1 MSVETTRMSS
11 KGQIVIP
18 LDIRE
23 AAQAGEGTIFA
34 VAGTKDTI
42 ILKKVTTPEKEDL
55 LKELG
60 KIATEGRKHLEK
72 NGLKE
77 TDIPAIVEKMRRK
90 RY

>member
-23 AAQAGEGTIFA
+23 AVLAGEGTIFA
-34 VAGTKDTI
+34 VAGIKDTI
-42 ILKKVTTPEKEDL
+42 ILKKVTTPEKEAL
-55 LKELG
+55 LKEIG
-60 KIATEGRKHLEK
+60 KIATEGRKRLEK

-77 TDIPAIVEKMRRK
+77 TDIPTIVEKMRRK

>member
-18 LDIRE
+18 LEIRE
-23 AAQAGEGTIFA
+23 EVQAGEGTIFA

-42 ILKKVTTPEKEDL
+42 ILKKVTTPTKESL

-60 KIATEGRKHLEK
+60 DIAVKGRKRLEK
-72 NGLKE
+72 MGLKE
-77 TDIPAIVEKMRRK
+77 SDIPEIVERSRQK